1 VTEATLSIVV
11 LILALNVWM
20 ARRLWLLSERVANL
34 EGRRNG
40 HADPRYDR

>member
-1 VTEATLSIVV
+1 MTEATLTIVV
-11 LILALNVWM
+11 ALFALNVWM

-40 HADPRYDR
+40 RG